1 VTAPSPERPVPAG
14 KRQGRI
20 RKHDENGCGMGK
32 ECLQSTRISNKAIPL
47 TETAVPMAMYFSHPR
62 FDIQVVL
69 IRKSPQKGG
78 KKWIRE
84 NVSHERLE

>member
-1 VTAPSPERPVPAG
+1 
-14 KRQGRI
+14 
-20 RKHDENGCGMGK
+20 
-32 ECLQSTRISNKAIPL
+32 
-47 TETAVPMAMYFSHPR
+47 MAMNFFHPR

-69 IRKSPQKGG
+69 IRKSPKKGG

>member
-1 VTAPSPERPVPAG
+1 
-14 KRQGRI
+14 
-20 RKHDENGCGMGK
+20 
-32 ECLQSTRISNKAIPL
+32 
-47 TETAVPMAMYFSHPR
+47 MAMYFSHPR

-69 IRKSPQKGG
+69 IRKTPQKGG